1 MKRWL
6 ILFALLFA
14 VSLALNVYFIVNNF
28 ELSTLE
34 APFGENYQ
42 LTNSSD
48 NSFSVTTPS
57 KRLTSINPTN
67 EYATTYDN
75 LESNEAE
82 ERVKLLSRANTWL
95 HEGDYVS
102 LNNFLNRYLKQYPLD
117 MDFLLI
123 EAQMKVATTLLSD
136 AIAHYYD
143 LLRNSM
149 TFNQQ
154 KQIENQIR
162 QLSFDTIEQL
172 SSSYSWDVL
181 ASFVEPLLQLD
192 PNNRLYILSLANAYA
207 ELYQE
212 GLMETVLAS
221 LDYDDPDALNIRKII
236 ASQQIIPI
244 ESKETEVLTEAIPPT
259 FSQAIAL
266 KKYGDQY
273 VIEAKLS
280 KTPVSLLIDTG
291 ASVTAVSEQFFEK
304 LRIKHKLK
312 FLGSF
317 NINTAGGS
325 VVARMVQFK
334 KLTIGH
340 VSVENLAVVIL
351 PLEGINYADGLLGM
365 NFLREFDFK
374 IDQKQ
379 AVIFIQK

>member
-1 MKRWL
+1 MSH
-6 ILFALLFA
+6 FAR
-14 VSLALNVYFIVNNF
+14 SP
-28 ELSTLE
+28 LE
-34 APFGENYQ
+34 AHFGENHP
-42 LTNSSD
+42 LTIETSNSLP
-48 NSFSVTTPS
+48 VTTPS
-57 KRLTSINPTN
+57 RLLSSNKPTN
-67 EYATTYDN
+67 QYATTNDN

-82 ERVKLLSRANTWL
+82 ERTKLLSQANTWL
-95 HEGDYVS
+95 LDGDYVS
-102 LNNFLNRYLKQYPLD
+102 LSNFLNSYLKQYPLD

-123 EAQMKVATTLLSD
+123 EAKVKVATTLLSD

-149 TFNQQ
+149 TLKQQ
-154 KQIENQIR
+154 KQIKNQIR
-162 QLSFDTIEQL
+162 QLSHDTIEQL
-172 SSSYSWDVL
+172 RGSYSWDVL